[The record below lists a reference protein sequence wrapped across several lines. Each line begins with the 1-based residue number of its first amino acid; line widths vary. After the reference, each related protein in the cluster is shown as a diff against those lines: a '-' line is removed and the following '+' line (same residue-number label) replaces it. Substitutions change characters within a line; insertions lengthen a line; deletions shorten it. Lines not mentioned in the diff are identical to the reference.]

1 MASWA
6 VAAISFACMFTGA
19 MGAMV
24 LARYLPAHHVSKET
38 QDAVKLGVGMI
49 AAMASLI
56 LGLMT
61 ASVKG
66 NFDTTDRDVHTYAT
80 YILGLDAS
88 LRHYGPET
96 ATARE
101 LLDDYGRTVIN
112 ETWNGTPDL
121 PALRNTESSEALLGN
136 LDTAVRQLVP
146 VTPEAREL
154 RAEALA
160 RLNAIITTR
169 WSVLEESTASIPAVF
184 IVVLVVWL
192 TLIFASFG
200 LFAPANAI
208 SIVALTLCSAS
219 IGGALFLIMEM
230 SGPFDGF
237 IAISPKP
244 MQDALISIERFN
256 SPAPPAK
263 PAAQ

>member
-1 MASWA
+1 MGSWA
-6 VAAISFACMFTGA
+6 VAAIAFGCMFVGA
-19 MGAMV
+19 MGAMGI
-24 LARYLPAHHVSKET
+24 ARYLPAHHISKET

-80 YILGLDAS
+80 YVLGLDAS
-88 LRHYGPET
+88 LRHYGPDT
-96 ATARE
+96 AAART
-101 LLDDYGRTVIN
+101 LLDDYARAVVS
-112 ETWNGTPDL
+112 ETWDGTPDL
-121 PALRNTESSEALLGN
+121 PALHSPQPSETLLSQ
-136 LDTAVRQLVP
+136 LDTAVRQLTP
-146 VTPEAREL
+146 ATPEAQEL

-169 WSVLEESTASIPAVF
+169 WSVLEESTAAIPTIF
-184 IVVLVVWL
+184 IVVLVIWL

-200 LFAPANAI
+200 LFAPANAV
-208 SIVALTLCSAS
+208 SILALTLCSAS
-219 IGGALFLIMEM
+219 IGGALFLILEM

-237 IAISPKP
+237 IAVSPKP
-244 MQDALISIERFN
+244 MTDAIASIERF
-256 SPAPPAK
+256 SPTPRPPR
-263 PAAQ
+263 PVAQ

>member
-1 MASWA
+1 MDSWA
-6 VAAISFACMFTGA
+6 VAGIAFGCMFAGA
-19 MGAMV
+19 MGAM
-24 LARYLPAHHVSKET
+24 AFGRFLPAHHLSKET

-80 YILGLDAS
+80 YILGLDAT
-88 LRHYGPET
+88 LRHYGPD
-96 ATARE
+96 AAPV
-101 LLDDYGRTVIN
+101 RTVLNDYARAVVN
-112 ETWNGTPDL
+112 ETWNDTPDL
-121 PALRNTESSEALLGN
+121 PERHGTQSSEELLGA
-136 LDTAVRQLVP
+136 LDSAIRQL
-146 VTPEAREL
+146 TPPTSEAKEEWK
-154 RAEALA
+154 EALT
-160 RLNAIITTR
+160 RLNSIVTTR
-169 WSVLEESTASIPAVF
+169 WSVLEESTAAIPTIFV
-184 IVVLVVWL
+184 VVLVVWL

-200 LFAPANAI
+200 LFAPPNVI

-219 IGGALFLIMEM
+219 IAGALFLILEM

-244 MQDALISIERFN
+244 MTDAITSVERFG
-256 SPAPPAK
+256 PIAK
-263 PAAQ
+263 PPRPMAQ

>member
-1 MASWA
+1 MLSGAL
-6 VAAISFACMFTGA
+6 GA
-19 MGAMV
+19 MA

-88 LRHYGPET
+88 LRHYGMDAAP
-96 ATARE
+96 ARD
-101 LLDDYGRTVIN
+101 LLNNYVRTVVH
-112 ETWNGTPDL
+112 ETWSDMPDL
-121 PALRNTESSEALLGN
+121 PARNSTQSSEALLAA
-136 LDTAVRQLVP
+136 LDTTVRQLTP
-146 VTPEAREL
+146 TTPEAKEL
-154 RAEALA
+154 RAEALV
-160 RLNAIITTR
+160 RLNASISTR
-169 WSVLEESTASIPAVF
+169 WSVLEESTAAIPTIFV
-184 IVVLVVWL
+184 VVLVVWL

-200 LFAPANAI
+200 LFAPPNAI
-208 SIVALTLCSAS
+208 SIVALSLCSAS
-219 IGGALFLIMEM
+219 IGSALFLILEM

-237 IAISPKP
+237 IAISPRP
-244 MQDALISIERFN
+244 MEDAIASIERFG
-256 SPAPPAK
+256 PITRPPR
-263 PAAQ
+263 PVAQ